1 MRQPA
6 QALDITVL
14 AAYFYSKEWAM
25 CDILAFKL
33 AGVYKNKVS
42 PTPAS
47 FCIADRDWEALSRQF
62 ALAGVVP
69 NRGWSYQTLWRMI
82 AYADRALTPPP
93 DI

>member
-62 ALAGVVP
+62 ALPA
-69 NRGWSYQTLWRMI
+69 WC
-82 AYADRALTPPP
+82 LTEVGPTKRFGA
-93 DI
+93 